1 MMPDFGPRNTKESA
15 TEIATGV
22 TVCWPSSRCSDGSK
36 LLSMSVADLGGG
48 VYGVI
53 EKTELGLGKSTE
65 SLDECKWPR
74 NSDPQLRSVQLP
86 CAVLE
91 DACKVKP
98 IVDLFPSTRGLHRL
112 HLNTRSLLPKITE
125 IHLLSNSNEVG
136 LFYFTETWLDD
147 YIKDVKHSAAS
158 WSMLRPPDQIMFYKI
173 LEEVLKVYGLCQFG
187 SYHDR
192 RF

>member
-1 MMPDFGPRNTKESA
+1 MPDFGPRNTKES
-15 TEIATGV
+15 ATGV

-36 LLSMSVADLGGG
+36 RLSMSVADLGGG

-53 EKTELGLGKSTE
+53 EKTELGLGKSME

-98 IVDLFPSTRGLHRL
+98 IVDVFPSTRGLHRL

-125 IHLLSNSNEVG
+125 IVFFFQLVDIGGTMSQPQCIECGVPQGNVLG
-136 LFYFTETWLDD
+136 PLFSF
-147 YIKDVKHSAAS
+147 YI
-158 WSMLRPPDQIMFYKI
+158 
-173 LEEVLKVYGLCQFG
+173 
-187 SYHDR
+187 
-192 RF
+192 